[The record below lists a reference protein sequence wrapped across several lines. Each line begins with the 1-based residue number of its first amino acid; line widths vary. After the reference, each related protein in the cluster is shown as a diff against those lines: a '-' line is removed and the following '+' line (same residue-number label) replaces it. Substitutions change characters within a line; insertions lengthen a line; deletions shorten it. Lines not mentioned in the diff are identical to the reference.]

1 MTVLRRQNGQ
11 AAVELVA
18 LLPMVAIVAVAA
30 LTALASGGAQE
41 LAGHAAEAGAIAIV
55 QGGRPREA
63 ARAAVPRWARDRLG
77 VEVRGHRV
85 SVSLR
90 PKLVPP
96 GLAELLVARSEAEAG
111 P

>member
-1 MTVLRRQNGQ
+1 MTALRRQDGQ

-30 LTALASGGAQE
+30 LTALASGGAEE

-55 QGGRPREA
+55 QGGEPREA
-63 ARAAVPRWARDRLG
+63 ARAAVPRWARDRIG
-77 VEVRGHRV
+77 VEVHGRKV

-96 GLAELLVARSEAEAG
+96 GLAGLVVARSVAEAG